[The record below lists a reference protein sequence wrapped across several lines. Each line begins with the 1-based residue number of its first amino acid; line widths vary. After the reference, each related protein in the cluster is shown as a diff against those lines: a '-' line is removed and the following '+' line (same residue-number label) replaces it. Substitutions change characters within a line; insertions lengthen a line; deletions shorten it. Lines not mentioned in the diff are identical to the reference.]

1 MNEIDSFEVA
11 RSFACDV
18 GELKNNIQVNK
29 SDLTIISQNIRSIY
43 HNFDDFLLTLS
54 CLTFETDV
62 IILSE
67 CRISSHKPIPQI
79 PNYDSY
85 YTQCQ
90 LNQNDGVV
98 VYIKNHLQHKIK
110 EIKLCEASCLQLDI
124 LNNTV
129 FCIYRSPSNTNAD
142 SFIDS
147 LSSHLDAL
155 SSTKKGII
163 VAGDININIRLKP
176 TELPYERKNRINYT
190 NMLAIHGILAGHVLP
205 TREINCLD
213 HFMIKINKLKFK
225 ASIAVLH
232 SSITDHCTTF
242 LSISKVKN
250 NTAVNKTKT
259 TVNFEKA
266 LEDLKNKN
274 LSELLHSD
282 DPSMIIDSL
291 IYKITE
297 TIKSNTVITTIPKKF
312 RIIKP
317 WITPGILR
325 CIQNRNKLQ
334 KEVRSQ
340 PYNEVKKITYM
351 RYRNYCNKLIKKLK
365 RNYERE
371 LIRKTMHN
379 NRQLWKNIKN
389 ITYTNNK
396 KSTNAELLNLK
407 KTPIE
412 SANFANDYFAN
423 IGKKLAQGYVFT
435 NNDTSTYLQSL
446 TSHSHSFVLLQTDH
460 DEVKDVI
467 MNLRTDS
474 APGWDN
480 IPIRFLKL
488 ALSEVL
494 PVITHLVNICFDK
507 GIFPDP
513 LKQSIITPVYKGG
526 DRDSINNYRPISVLP
541 AISKILEKLLN
552 KRLLN
557 YLEKFKILSPS
568 QFGFRKGISTEGAVS
583 ALSSLVSEQLDS
595 GNKCLAVF
603 LDLKKAFDTVS
614 HPILVHK
621 LEKIGIRGTP
631 LSLFKDY
638 LSNRR
643 QKVKLGNCVS
653 DCVEVSYG
661 VPQGSVLGPTLFL
674 VYLNDLCDMR
684 IPNAKVFSYADD
696 TAIVIN
702 GDTWESV
709 KSRTELAL
717 ENVDKWLRNNILT
730 LNATKTNYVC
740 FSIYNNTQPSRDFDI
755 KIHNCN
761 NLNKNSNC
769 NCPSIQKV
777 MQTKYLGVIV
787 DQRLTWYAHI
797 EHVNQR
803 IRKLSWI
810 FKTLRHVLPSVAGGV
825 QKPSRNLVRETYVAL
840 AQPIMEYCI
849 PIWGGAAKTRFLQVE
864 RAQRNLIKIM
874 YFKKIRFSTE
884 SLYRL
889 SKLLSIRKLYIL
901 HTVLKK
907 HKNLPYNATLRNKR
921 RKDSVIQIPRT
932 KTKFASR
939 QYNKRSAYLYNYIN
953 KELGIYDMHYYECKK
968 TIPIWL
974 ETKNYNEIEELV
986 K

>member
-1 MNEIDSFEVA
+1 MSNTIDTMNEIDSFEVA

-85 YTQCQ
+85 FTQCQ

-225 ASIAVLH
+225 ASIAILH

-317 WITPGILR
+317 WITP
-325 CIQNRNKLQ
+325 
-334 KEVRSQ
+334 EVRSQ

-371 LIRKTMHN
+371 LI
-379 NRQLWKNIKN
+379 Q
-389 ITYTNNK
+389 
-396 KSTNAELLNLK
+396 
-407 KTPIE
+407 
-412 SANFANDYFAN
+412 
-423 IGKKLAQGYVFT
+423 
-435 NNDTSTYLQSL
+435 
-446 TSHSHSFVLLQTDH
+446 
-460 DEVKDVI
+460 
-467 MNLRTDS
+467 
-474 APGWDN
+474 
-480 IPIRFLKL
+480 
-488 ALSEVL
+488 
-494 PVITHLVNICFDK
+494 
-507 GIFPDP
+507 
-513 LKQSIITPVYKGG
+513 
-526 DRDSINNYRPISVLP
+526 
-541 AISKILEKLLN
+541 
-552 KRLLN
+552 
-557 YLEKFKILSPS
+557 
-568 QFGFRKGISTEGAVS
+568 
-583 ALSSLVSEQLDS
+583 
-595 GNKCLAVF
+595 
-603 LDLKKAFDTVS
+603 
-614 HPILVHK
+614 
-621 LEKIGIRGTP
+621 
-631 LSLFKDY
+631 
-638 LSNRR
+638 
-643 QKVKLGNCVS
+643 
-653 DCVEVSYG
+653 
-661 VPQGSVLGPTLFL
+661 
-674 VYLNDLCDMR
+674 
-684 IPNAKVFSYADD
+684 
-696 TAIVIN
+696 
-702 GDTWESV
+702 
-709 KSRTELAL
+709 
-717 ENVDKWLRNNILT
+717 
-730 LNATKTNYVC
+730 
-740 FSIYNNTQPSRDFDI
+740 
-755 KIHNCN
+755 
-761 NLNKNSNC
+761 
-769 NCPSIQKV
+769 
-777 MQTKYLGVIV
+777 
-787 DQRLTWYAHI
+787 
-797 EHVNQR
+797 
-803 IRKLSWI
+803 
-810 FKTLRHVLPSVAGGV
+810 
-825 QKPSRNLVRETYVAL
+825 
-840 AQPIMEYCI
+840 
-849 PIWGGAAKTRFLQVE
+849 
-864 RAQRNLIKIM
+864 
-874 YFKKIRFSTE
+874 
-884 SLYRL
+884 
-889 SKLLSIRKLYIL
+889 
-901 HTVLKK
+901 
-907 HKNLPYNATLRNKR
+907 
-921 RKDSVIQIPRT
+921 
-932 KTKFASR
+932 
-939 QYNKRSAYLYNYIN
+939 
-953 KELGIYDMHYYECKK
+953 LGIYDMHYYECKK